1 VLFVSFIRDVTTS
14 DPIGYFSRQ
23 PRQMLVVA
31 AIAVATALMMAGF
44 HKLPPLWR
52 RRVYLL
58 VLAMA
63 ASIMTVAIG
72 WAGFLF
78 FRLPHFWEAPDI
90 GMGLV
95 ALLFG
100 AAISTLLWIEFYNLY
115 RKPIV

>member
-1 VLFVSFIRDVTTS
+1 VSFIRDVTTS

-78 FRLPHFWEAPDI
+78 FVCHIFGRPLIFDWDWSLCYSVRPFLPCCGLSSTTYIGNRLFE
-90 GMGLV
+90 
-95 ALLFG
+95 
-100 AAISTLLWIEFYNLY
+100 
-115 RKPIV
+115 